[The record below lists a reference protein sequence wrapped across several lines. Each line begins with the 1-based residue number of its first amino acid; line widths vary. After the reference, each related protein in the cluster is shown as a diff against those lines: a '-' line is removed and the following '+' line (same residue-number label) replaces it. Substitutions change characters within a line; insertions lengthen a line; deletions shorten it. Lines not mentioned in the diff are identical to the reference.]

1 MEPSISFSKMPQEP
15 ARIKYHP
22 QPPIP
27 KHEQQHC
34 HAFYHPGGGDLIDID
49 DDNTLPLPSPWPWWV
64 TKDGRP
70 SLFSS
75 LYHHGKEWENQH
87 CPLPLTA
94 YVATIQGTKKWLTSI
109 WKQKQ
114 SPFYEYC
121 DFEWNAMNMPLL
133 SNAVYGFWMQML
145 FSTEPLNNIE
155 DMKLVNSFSVIY
167 MLPNTY
173 IINKGEQKLVYNH
186 VHEEVLG

>member
-1 MEPSISFSKMPQEP
+1 
-15 ARIKYHP
+15 
-22 QPPIP
+22 
-27 KHEQQHC
+27 
-34 HAFYHPGGGDLIDID
+34 
-49 DDNTLPLPSPWPWWV
+49 
-64 TKDGRP
+64 
-70 SLFSS
+70 
-75 LYHHGKEWENQH
+75 
-87 CPLPLTA
+87 
-94 YVATIQGTKKWLTSI
+94 
-109 WKQKQ
+109 
-114 SPFYEYC
+114 
-121 DFEWNAMNMPLL
+121 MNMPLL